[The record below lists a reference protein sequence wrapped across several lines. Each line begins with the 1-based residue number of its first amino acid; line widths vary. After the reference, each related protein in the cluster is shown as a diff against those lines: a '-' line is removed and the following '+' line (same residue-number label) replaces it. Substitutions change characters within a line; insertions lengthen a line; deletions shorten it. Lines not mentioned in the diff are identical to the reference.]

1 MIKADTREAKLVS
14 VIEVQSSEG
23 AKEAPEAADADNK
36 QRQDAWVKVCVR
48 EALGEFWRFISLA
61 VEGER
66 QITDSQSDVVFRR
79 VVPLS
84 QSTSSTLRPTLAS
97 PFPCPLLF
105 PPGFS
110 M

>member
-48 EALGEFWRFISLA
+48 EALGEFWLLYIF
-61 VEGER
+61 GGG
-66 QITDSQSDVVFRR
+66 RR
-79 VVPLS
+79 E
-84 QSTSSTLRPTLAS
+84 ADH
-97 PFPCPLLF
+97 
-105 PPGFS
+105 
-110 M
+110 